1 MDNST
6 AIINQLR
13 SQTPPLRWVQLA
25 LDAQCNRKLWK
36 LVSGSQTRH
45 FSRQKSI
52 TATRHSHTKKS
63 MRAIFNEYLSPVS
76 YILGFTSKLAFLP
89 NSTPPYDSN
98 HFPCLPGFLVITN
111 TVITDITLKTWHKP
125 TIKYM
130 FYPFNPIRG
139 SQIQILL
146 TNLDNFSSKQMVR
159 IEVYDR
165 EGVTLIFKGDG

>member
-1 MDNST
+1 MDNSS
-6 AIINQLR
+6 AIINQLP
-13 SQTPPLRWVQLA
+13 SQTLPLRWVQLA

-52 TATRHSHTKKS
+52 TATRHSHTKKPV
-63 MRAIFNEYLSPVS
+63 RAIFNEYLSPVS
-76 YILGFTSKLAFLP
+76 YILGCVKKKNPQKYITKLALLP
-89 NSTPPYDSN
+89 NPTRNFFKPPSPPYDSN

-139 SQIQILL
+139 WQI
-146 TNLDNFSSKQMVR
+146 
-159 IEVYDR
+159 
-165 EGVTLIFKGDG
+165 